1 MSTLSNISTYQS
13 TDEFY
18 IGDLFNI
25 AHDGTAITLGSEP
38 QFSLDTRTINGAWM
52 FSVIFKTAA
61 ITDQCIYSVDDGAG
75 GRFLDICLLYTSP
88 SPRDRQKSR
97 MPSSA

>member
-1 MSTLSNISTYQS
+1 MSTLSNISTYES

-38 QFSLDTRTINGAWM
+38 QFSLNTRTISGAWM
-52 FSVIFKTAA
+52 S
-61 ITDQCIYSVDDGAG
+61 
-75 GRFLDICLLYTSP
+75 L
-88 SPRDRQKSR
+88 
-97 MPSSA
+97 